1 MGGTL
6 WLAVTIFLLSDH
18 HRNASPSC
26 LWVYLSFPSLI
37 MLSASQASQKTAGE
51 FSLHPA
57 SCGIFGAVSL
67 LLGHGKLL
75 QLSPGFISPAD
86 PCPAPCCFA
95 NHLPQ
100 PQKSQLL
107 LCLRH
112 SLVLKVL
119 DTHAAFSY
127 LLIKVVNNSRHCF
140 YCLRNRQTVTPH
152 TDRLSVLIH
161 FFTNDLV
168 RRTVKPLSSADH

>member
-1 MGGTL
+1 MPVQ
-6 WLAVTIFLLSDH
+6 AVSG
-18 HRNASPSC
+18 C
-26 LWVYLSFPSLI
+26 WVYLSFPSLI

-67 LLGHGKLL
+67 LLGYGKLL

-100 PQKSQLL
+100 PQQSQLL

-152 TDRLSVLIH
+152 IERLSVLIH
-161 FFTNDLV
+161 FFTNDLL
-168 RRTVKPLSSADH
+168 RRTVKPLSSVDH